1 MNPRTQLALLLA
13 FGLAAVSGGCRTTP
27 EQTEARLER
36 QLKRFGEELESLTDA
51 ATGQS
56 PAQVAERKRRLEA
69 EIRKTLA
76 ALTRHLETMAA
87 QESEPTSKAQR
98 SGRDR

>member
-13 FGLAAVSGGCRTTP
+13 FGLAAGSGGCRTTP

-51 ATGQS
+51 TGQF
-56 PAQVAERKRRLEA
+56 PAQVAGRKRRLEA

-76 ALTRHLETMAA
+76 ALTRHLATMAA
-87 QESEPTSKAQR
+87 EEARQPAATRKSAGDP
-98 SGRDR
+98 

>member
-13 FGLAAVSGGCRTTP
+13 SGLAAGSGGCRTTP

-36 QLKRFGEELESLTDA
+36 QLERFGEELESLTD

-87 QESEPTSKAQR
+87 QESEPTSKTQQ

>member
-13 FGLAAVSGGCRTTP
+13 FGLAAGSGGCRTTP

-36 QLKRFGEELESLTDA
+36 QLERLGRELEA
-51 ATGQS
+51 ATDESGNS
-56 PAQVAERKRRLEA
+56 SAQLAERRRRLEA

>member
-1 MNPRTQLALLLA
+1 MKRHHLFTLIMAT
-13 FGLAAVSGGCRTTP
+13 GLATLASGCRTTP

-36 QLKRFGEELESLTDA
+36 QLERLGRKLEA
-51 ATGQS
+51 ATDESGNS
-56 PAQVAERKRRLEA
+56 PAQLAERRRRLEA

-87 QESEPTSKAQR
+87 KELQPPAGAGKSAH
-98 SGRDR
+98 GH